1 MKSLRKASWVFLCGL
16 ILSGPIA
23 GAADTA
29 NPVSAAEQALQA
41 GNVTLALQELLTVI
55 RDQQAVIQTLDQRTV
70 EQGKAVMSQQ
80 ESIEVLGRKI
90 ADQAEIIARQEEVIA
105 QQRAAIEK
113 GEVAR
118 TDILAAVE
126 DIQKAEKLYEV
137 ADQTRH
143 TGIFDAPRREKK
155 LYFEKA
161 VEQFRQIAE
170 QYRSSRVAP
179 DAQYQVASIYQ
190 RWLGDSKQAAV
201 EFRKVIKEWPD
212 SPVAAQARDALS
224 ELGAPLE

>member
-1 MKSLRKASWVFLCGL
+1 MSCA
-16 ILSGPIA
+16 IA
-23 GAADTA
+23 GAADVES
-29 NPVSAAEQALQA
+29 PVSAAEKALQA
-41 GNVTLALQELLTVI
+41 GNVTLALQEILAVV
-55 RDQQAVIQTLDQRTV
+55 RDQQAVIQALDQRMV
-70 EQGKAVMSQQ
+70 EQGKIVSSQQ

-90 ADQAEIIARQEEVIA
+90 ADQAEVIARQEEVIA

-118 TDILAAVE
+118 TDIMSAVE

-137 ADQTRH
+137 ADKTRH

-161 VEQFRQIAE
+161 IEQFRQIVE
-170 QYRSSRVAP
+170 QYPSSRVAP
-179 DAQYQVASIYQ
+179 DAQYQVASVYR
-190 RWLGDSKQAAV
+190 RWLNDPNQAAI

-212 SPVAAQARDALS
+212 SPVAAQARDALT